1 MLLRGKRQQQTNNNH
16 LFYLAAFPPHPI
28 LCVHRAI
35 SELCFHANSL
45 VALFAC
51 CSCCRVCRALI
62 INIIICL
69 WYCMSTRKSTFPLFL
84 MIRLDRIYQ
93 TLQPL
98 VFVETFLCSL
108 SLTCCKNTPVGCGH
122 LAWETCHS
130 PRWVRCCLS
139 NHIRNE
145 IPQMDKAG
153 QQATGNDKQPSLSK
167 IFSVKCDAN
176 KSTGGR
182 QRDGDVGRE
191 RGKVK

>member
-28 LCVHRAI
+28 LCMHQAI

-69 WYCMSTRKSTFPLFL
+69 WYSMSTRKSTLPLFL
-84 MIRLDRIYQ
+84 MIRFDRIYQ

-98 VFVETFLCSL
+98 VFVETCLCSL
-108 SLTCCKNTPVGCGH
+108 SLTCCKKHTCWLWASSVGDVP
-122 LAWETCHS
+122 LTMLSAML
-130 PRWVRCCLS
+130 PRQPYEKWDS
-139 NHIRNE
+139 S
-145 IPQMDKAG
+145 DG
-153 QQATGNDKQPSLSK
+153 QSWTTGN
-167 IFSVKCDAN
+167 
-176 KSTGGR
+176 G
-182 QRDGDVGRE
+182 E
-191 RGKVK
+191 W